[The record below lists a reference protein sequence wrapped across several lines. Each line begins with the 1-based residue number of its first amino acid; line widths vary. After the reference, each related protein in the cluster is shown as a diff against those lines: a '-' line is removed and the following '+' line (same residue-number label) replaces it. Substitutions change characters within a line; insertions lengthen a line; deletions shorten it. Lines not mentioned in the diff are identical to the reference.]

1 MELFCK
7 LPRSRSMLC
16 VCSFF
21 RKNKPI
27 PTTPSMAAFSARH
40 VLRLLR
46 PPHSLHA
53 RQGRFFSSH
62 GWWTF
67 RINDG
72 DLSFLEM
79 DLDVVGTWVA
89 KSLWWK
95 SVVVSLVI
103 CFFPLSFSLFLTG
116 RWQHQIPSKSIK
128 RGVRFIPEYV
138 RVQEHAILE
147 PNPTSAD
154 TVNIPWTTVIWHDWS
169 QLVQDFVQPLM
180 LHLPSSSKNDLLMSI
195 ESQDSNYIPFPK
207 TNSKVLKIGP
217 LPQKVSGIYSQVRT
231 LCFRVWI
238 GKTLP
243 PFLSQ

>member
-1 MELFCK
+1 MSCDFC
-7 LPRSRSMLC
+7 
-16 VCSFF
+16 VHH
-21 RKNKPI
+21 I
-27 PTTPSMAAFSARH
+27 PYT
-40 VLRLLR
+40 
-46 PPHSLHA
+46 
-53 RQGRFFSSH
+53 QGRDGFFQVTDDEPFESMTEICPFWRWILMLLEL
-62 GWWTF
+62 GLQNRYDENLW
-67 RINDG
+67 
-72 DLSFLEM
+72 LFL
-79 DLDVVGTWVA
+79 
-89 KSLWWK
+89 LWF
-95 SVVVSLVI
+95 V
-103 CFFPLSFSLFLTG
+103 FFHFHLAFFLTG